1 MSVRIEQTAERAH
14 RLVATGEVAAAQAM
28 LREALATVE
37 PDPAHASPSLA
48 TAAMLYARVLVTLGE
63 PGTARRWAAYA
74 HTASRRLFGA
84 GDERTLQAASVLAGV
99 LYRAG
104 AYSRSAYI
112 YRDLINQLSAGDGPR
127 SARVLAAQA
136 DLATVLHARGDC
148 ARARDLL
155 DKTWRIYRYRYGEDH
170 PVGIRMLARLGG
182 MERNCGLPE
191 RARERFALAEALC
204 RWHLPPGHRLTA
216 QIEIISRT
224 LPDRRHICTEP
235 HSWAGDGAELSPP
248 PIQRQEPERVEDGTP
263 DRNAAAYRGAIPER
277 EAAPEAE
284 AAPQRVSSAA
294 SPGAAADGSTVTDV
308 APRPV
313 PPVPATLREAD
324 QLNRRARR
332 RQQVKLGVMAGMAV
346 MIVTVITIAA
356 GVLIARARSTS
367 DDRPGTPGT
376 AAPGTAAPGNAA
388 PGTAAPGTAAPG
400 DAASG
405 NAASGNAASGN
416 ATPSAPSAGQ
426 PAASRTAGPPAS
438 PAAPPA
444 AQAPGPP
451 TGVTLTDGASS
462 LTLTWVYPAGAGGQ
476 VMLSAG
482 RPGQPRRTFQ
492 TLPAGTSRFTVYGL
506 AQDTNY
512 CFGVGVVYSP
522 TVVKSAPPVCTAR

>member
-48 TAAMLYARVLVTLGE
+48 TAAMLYARVLVTLDE

-74 HTASRRLFGA
+74 HTASRRLYGA

-104 AYSRSAYI
+104 AYSRSAHI
-112 YRDLINQLSAGDGPR
+112 YRDLIDQLSAGDGPR

-155 DKTWRIYRYRYGEDH
+155 ATTWTIYRYRYGEDH
-170 PVGIRMLARLGG
+170 PVGIKMLARLGG
-182 MERNCGLPE
+182 MERSCGLPE

-204 RWHLPPGHRLTA
+204 RAHLPPGRRLTA
-216 QIEIISRT
+216 QVGIMSRT
-224 LPDRRHICTEP
+224 PPDRRHICTEP
-235 HSWAGDGAELSPP
+235 HSWAGDGTELGMSPP
-248 PIQRQEPERVEDGTP
+248 AGAEHATSRPAGAAIAPPMQRSAPERPVA
-263 DRNAAAYRGAIPER
+263 DR
-277 EAAPEAE
+277 
-284 AAPQRVSSAA
+284 SA
-294 SPGAAADGSTVTDV
+294 VTDV
-308 APRPV
+308 APRPA

-367 DDRPGTPGT
+367 DDRPGTPTATPGN
-376 AAPGTAAPGNAA
+376 AAPGNTAPGNAA
-388 PGTAAPGTAAPG
+388 PSAGAQATPTAAPQT
-400 DAASG
+400 
-405 NAASGNAASGN
+405 
-416 ATPSAPSAGQ
+416 GQ
-426 PAASRTAGPPAS
+426 PVAPRTTEPAPPPAQ
-438 PAAPPA
+438 P
-444 AQAPGPP
+444 PGPP
-451 TGVTLTDGASS
+451 TGVELTDSASS
-462 LTLTWVYPAGAGGQ
+462 LMLTWVYPAGASGQ
-476 VMLSAG
+476 VVLSAG

-492 TLPAGTSRFTVYGL
+492 TLPAGTSQFTVYGL

-512 CFGVGVVYSP
+512 CFGVGVAYSP
-522 TVVKSAPPVCTAR
+522 TVVKTAPPVCTAR